1 MTHAET
7 EGYLVPLPRPS
18 TAFPRVGLVRV
29 TVATVS
35 PAQCAGPSDPLR
47 ETHTERSTSAPALP
61 PTPGPLRWEAVDKL
75 GVACGPH
82 SDRAPRP
89 RGGEPPRGRAR
100 TPTPPAPR
108 ARADRA
114 TFPAEPQFSKE
125 QDLFASINTTRVR
138 LNLIGWNDGGC
149 PIASFTLEYRPF
161 GTTVWTTAQRTSLS
175 KSYILYDLQEATWY
189 ELQMRVCNSAGCAEK
204 QATFATLTYDGG
216 KPAGPAARLPPAR
229 SRPGRTG
236 TTARRLR

>member
-1 MTHAET
+1 M
-7 EGYLVPLPRPS
+7 
-18 TAFPRVGLVRV
+18 
-29 TVATVS
+29 
-35 PAQCAGPSDPLR
+35 
-47 ETHTERSTSAPALP
+47 
-61 PTPGPLRWEAVDKL
+61 DKL

-114 TFPAEPQFSKE
+114 TFPSEPQFSKE

-236 TTARRLR
+236 TTARRLC

>member
-1 MTHAET
+1 MSAATAQTQHC
-7 EGYLVPLPRPS
+7 LPSRWAGSCDSGHSEPGTVRRSFRPAQGDAHRKVNLCPCS
-18 TAFPRVGLVRV
+18 PSHTWAV
-29 TVATVS
+29 TVGGSGQVGGGLWPTL
-35 PAQCAGPSDPLR
+35 GPS
-47 ETHTERSTSAPALP
+47 AP
-61 PTPGPLRWEAVDKL
+61 
-75 GVACGPH
+75 
-82 SDRAPRP
+82 P
-89 RGGEPPRGRAR
+89 RGGEPPRGRAW
-100 TPTPPAPR
+100 TPTPPAPQR